1 MAKIIKLVWG
11 VLPFIFVS
19 LCVVLITMFERITGN
34 TLRILSR
41 NLLILLWIISFGVV
55 LFWGQLRFNAFRQKA
70 EEEKANRIV
79 LDALSILLN
88 VLSAFVMGCL
98 ILGGVFFVILSHKT
112 EHVTVRNNIK
122 LVACVDYFSGVNVNY
137 YQYKNPFFYG
147 KRLGFEH
154 YAADTGDPLAEPLGY
169 PPLEWR
175 FWDSDGNILDSGSNE
190 VTWGEEIDEKEMQE
204 IQKKIILQE
213 KAEIRELNAAVMD
226 YQGDELIF
234 SFSIDDFI
242 DSFNGY
248 YWADYESRYL
258 LPSSMWISFVY
269 ESSIHSKYASNYLY
283 FTPDETVWS
292 FPTVSVFTPS
302 DESYVQ
308 EFMLS
313 FDDHSYT
320 ESMYHLYE
328 RTCFY
333 TIKVLFPSFDD
344 AEIVELYTK
353 LKELA
358 YQNVFPNEQGYS
370 SDSIPAA
377 LFYKD
382 GIGLY
387 PYFAIGESVHLCV
400 IPVTDQTITAFE
412 AKGTAIYEIPGG

>member
-19 LCVVLITMFERITGN
+19 LCVVLITMFERITGD
-34 TLRILSR
+34 TLRILFR
-41 NLLILLWIISFGVV
+41 NLLILLWVISFGVV

-79 LDALSILLN
+79 LGALSILLN

-122 LVACVDYFSGVNVNY
+122 LVACVDYFSGVTVNY

-154 YAADTGDPLAEPLGY
+154 YAADTGDPLAESRGY
-169 PPLEWR
+169 PPLEWS
-175 FWDSDGNILDSGSNE
+175 FWDLDGNILDSGSNE
-190 VTWGEEIDEKEMQE
+190 IIWGEEIDEEEMQK
-204 IQKKIILQE
+204 QIILRE
-213 KAEIRELNAAVMD
+213 KAEIRELDAAVMD
-226 YQGDELIF
+226 YQEDELVF

-248 YWADYESRYL
+248 YWEDYESRYL

-269 ESSIHSKYASNYLY
+269 ESSIHSKYASNYYY
-283 FTPDETVWS
+283 FTPDETMWS
-292 FPTVSVFTPS
+292 LPTVSVFTPS

-308 EFMLS
+308 EIMLS

-344 AEIVELYTK
+344 TEIVELYTK
-353 LKELA
+353 LNELA
-358 YQNVFPNEQGYS
+358 YQDIFPNEHGYS
-370 SDSIPAA
+370 SDSIPVA

>member
-79 LDALSILLN
+79 LGALSILLN

-122 LVACVDYFSGVNVNY
+122 LVACVDYFSGVTVNY

-154 YAADTGDPLAEPLGY
+154 YAADTGDPLAESRGY
-169 PPLEWR
+169 PPLEWS
-175 FWDSDGNILDSGSNE
+175 FWDLDGNILDSGSNE
-190 VTWGEEIDEKEMQE
+190 IIWGEEIDEEEMQK
-204 IQKKIILQE
+204 QIILRE
-213 KAEIRELNAAVMD
+213 KAEIRELDAAVMD
-226 YQGDELIF
+226 YQEDELVF

-248 YWADYESRYL
+248 YWEDYESRYL

-269 ESSIHSKYASNYLY
+269 ESSIHSKYASNYYY
-283 FTPDETVWS
+283 FTPDETMWS
-292 FPTVSVFTPS
+292 LPTVSVFTPS

-308 EFMLS
+308 EIMLS

-344 AEIVELYTK
+344 TEIVELYTK
-353 LKELA
+353 LNELA
-358 YQNVFPNEQGYS
+358 YQDIFPNEHGYS
-370 SDSIPAA
+370 SDSIPVA

-400 IPVTDQTITAFE
+400 IPVTDQTISAFE
-412 AKGTAIYEIPGG
+412 AKGTTIYEIPYG

>member
-41 NLLILLWIISFGVV
+41 NLLILLWVISFGVV

-70 EEEKANRIV
+70 EEEKTNRIV
-79 LDALSILLN
+79 LGALSILLN

-98 ILGGVFFVILSHKT
+98 ILGGVFFAILSHKT

-122 LVACVDYFSGVNVNY
+122 LVACVDYFSGVTVNY

-190 VTWGEEIDEKEMQE
+190 VTWGEEIDEKELQE

-213 KAEIRELNAAVMD
+213 KAEIRELNVAVMD
-226 YQGDELIF
+226 YQGDELVF

-269 ESSIHSKYASNYLY
+269 ESSIHSKYASNYFY
-283 FTPDETVWS
+283 FTPDETMWS
-292 FPTVSVFTPS
+292 LPTVSVFTPS

-308 EFMLS
+308 EIMLS

-344 AEIVELYTK
+344 TEIVELYTK
-353 LKELA
+353 LNELA
-358 YQNVFPNEQGYS
+358 YQDIFPNEHGYS
-370 SDSIPAA
+370 SDSIPVA

>member
-79 LDALSILLN
+79 LGALSILLN

-122 LVACVDYFSGVNVNY
+122 LVACVDYFSGVTVNY

-154 YAADTGDPLAEPLGY
+154 YAADTGDPLAESRGY
-169 PPLEWR
+169 PPLEWS
-175 FWDSDGNILDSGSNE
+175 FWDLDGNILDSGSNE
-190 VTWGEEIDEKEMQE
+190 IIWGEEIDEEEMQK
-204 IQKKIILQE
+204 QIILRE
-213 KAEIRELNAAVMD
+213 KAEIRELDAAVMD
-226 YQGDELIF
+226 YQEDELVF

-248 YWADYESRYL
+248 YWEDYESRYL

-269 ESSIHSKYASNYLY
+269 ESSIHSKYASNYYY
-283 FTPDETVWS
+283 FTPDETMWS
-292 FPTVSVFTPS
+292 LPTVSVFTPS

-308 EFMLS
+308 EIMLS

-344 AEIVELYTK
+344 TEIVELYTK
-353 LKELA
+353 LNELA
-358 YQNVFPNEQGYS
+358 YQDIFPNEHGYS
-370 SDSIPAA
+370 SDSIPVA

-382 GIGLY
+382 GISSFSARVASRGWGGASGAGGGAAGVSS
-387 PYFAIGESVHLCV
+387 FTGA
-400 IPVTDQTITAFE
+400 AFV
-412 AKGTAIYEIPGG
+412 PLLQRR

>member
-1 MAKIIKLVWG
+1 MVKIIRLVWG
-11 VLPFIFVS
+11 VLPVAIVS
-19 LCVVLITMFERITGN
+19 LCWIFISVIERITGD
-34 TLRILSR
+34 TLRNFYR
-41 NLLILLWIISFGVV
+41 NLLIFLWITSFGIVLLWGK
-55 LFWGQLRFNAFRQKA
+55 LKFNAFRQKVDA
-70 EEEKANRIV
+70 EKANRIV
-79 LDALSILLN
+79 FSAISILIN

-98 ILGGVFFVILSHKT
+98 ILGGAFFAVLSYRA
-112 EHVTVRNNIK
+112 ERITVRNDIK
-122 LVACVDYFSGVNVNY
+122 LVACVDYFSGVTVDY
-137 YQYKNPFFYG
+137 YQYKNPLFYG
-147 KRLGFEH
+147 KRLGFER
-154 YAADTGDPLAEPLGY
+154 YVADIGDPLAESRGY
-169 PPLEWR
+169 PPLEWS
-175 FWDSDGNILDSGSNE
+175 FWDLDGNILDSGSNE
-190 VTWGEEIDEKEMQE
+190 IIWGEEIDEEEMQK
-204 IQKKIILQE
+204 QIILRE
-213 KAEIRELNAAVMD
+213 KAEIRELDAAVMD
-226 YQGDELIF
+226 YQEDELVF

-248 YWADYESRYL
+248 YWEDYESRYL

-269 ESSIHSKYASNYLY
+269 ESSIHSKYASNYYY
-283 FTPDETVWS
+283 FTPDEKLWS
-292 FPTVSVFTPS
+292 LPTVSVFTPS

-308 EFMLS
+308 EIMLN

-344 AEIVELYTK
+344 AETVELYTK
-353 LKELA
+353 LNELA

-412 AKGTAIYEIPGG
+412 AKGTAIYEIPYG

>member
-41 NLLILLWIISFGVV
+41 NLLILLWVISFGVV

-79 LDALSILLN
+79 LGALSILLN

-122 LVACVDYFSGVNVNY
+122 LVACVDYFSGVTVNY

-154 YAADTGDPLAEPLGY
+154 YAADTGDPLAESRGY
-169 PPLEWR
+169 PPLEWS
-175 FWDSDGNILDSGSNE
+175 FWDLDGNILDSGSNE
-190 VTWGEEIDEKEMQE
+190 IIWGEEIDEEEMQK
-204 IQKKIILQE
+204 QIILRE
-213 KAEIRELNAAVMD
+213 KAEIRELDAAVMD
-226 YQGDELIF
+226 YQEDELVF

-248 YWADYESRYL
+248 YWEDYESRYL

-269 ESSIHSKYASNYLY
+269 ESSIHSKYASNYYY
-283 FTPDETVWS
+283 FTPDETMWS
-292 FPTVSVFTPS
+292 LPTVSVFTPS

-308 EFMLS
+308 EIMLS

-344 AEIVELYTK
+344 TEIVELYTK
-353 LKELA
+353 LNELA
-358 YQNVFPNEQGYS
+358 YQDIFPNEHGYS
-370 SDSIPAA
+370 SDSIPVA

-412 AKGTAIYEIPGG
+412 AKGTTIYEIPYG

>member
-1 MAKIIKLVWG
+1 MVKIIKLVWG
-11 VLPFIFVS
+11 VLQFIFVS

-112 EHVTVRNNIK
+112 EHVIVRNNIK
-122 LVACVDYFSGVNVNY
+122 LVACVDYFSGVTVNY

-226 YQGDELIF
+226 YQGDELVF

-308 EFMLS
+308 EIMLS

-344 AEIVELYTK
+344 TGIVELYTK
-353 LKELA
+353 LNELA
-358 YQNVFPNEQGYS
+358 YQDIFPNEHGYS
-370 SDSIPAA
+370 SDSIPVA

>member
-122 LVACVDYFSGVNVNY
+122 LVACVDYFSGVTVNY

-154 YAADTGDPLAEPLGY
+154 YAADTGDPLAESRGY
-169 PPLEWR
+169 PPLEWS
-175 FWDSDGNILDSGSNE
+175 FWDLDGNILDSGSNE
-190 VTWGEEIDEKEMQE
+190 IIWGEEIDEEEMQK
-204 IQKKIILQE
+204 QIILRE
-213 KAEIRELNAAVMD
+213 KAEIRELDAAVMD
-226 YQGDELIF
+226 YQEDELVF

-248 YWADYESRYL
+248 YWEDYESRYL

-269 ESSIHSKYASNYLY
+269 ESSIHSKYASNYYY
-283 FTPDETVWS
+283 FTPDETMWS
-292 FPTVSVFTPS
+292 LPTVSVFTPS

-308 EFMLS
+308 EIMLS

-353 LKELA
+353 LNELA

-400 IPVTDQTITAFE
+400 IPVTDQTISAFE
-412 AKGTAIYEIPGG
+412 AKGTTIYEIPYG

>member
-41 NLLILLWIISFGVV
+41 NLLILLWVISFGVV

-79 LDALSILLN
+79 LGALSILLN

-122 LVACVDYFSGVNVNY
+122 LVACVDYFSGVTVNY

-154 YAADTGDPLAEPLGY
+154 YAADTGDPLAESRGY
-169 PPLEWR
+169 PPLEWS
-175 FWDSDGNILDSGSNE
+175 FWDLDGNILDSGSNE
-190 VTWGEEIDEKEMQE
+190 IIWGEEIDEEEMQK
-204 IQKKIILQE
+204 QIILRE
-213 KAEIRELNAAVMD
+213 KAEIRELDAAVMD
-226 YQGDELIF
+226 YQEDELVF

-248 YWADYESRYL
+248 YWEDYESRYL

-269 ESSIHSKYASNYLY
+269 ESSIHSKYASNYYY
-283 FTPDETVWS
+283 FTPDETMWS
-292 FPTVSVFTPS
+292 LPTVSVFTPS

-308 EFMLS
+308 EIMLS

-344 AEIVELYTK
+344 TEIVELYTK
-353 LKELA
+353 LNELA
-358 YQNVFPNEQGYS
+358 YQDIFPNEHGYS
-370 SDSIPAA
+370 SDSIPVA

>member
-41 NLLILLWIISFGVV
+41 NLLILLWVISFGVV

-79 LDALSILLN
+79 LGALSILLN

-122 LVACVDYFSGVNVNY
+122 LVACVDYFSGVTVNY

-154 YAADTGDPLAEPLGY
+154 YAADTGDPLAESRGY
-169 PPLEWR
+169 PPLEWS
-175 FWDSDGNILDSGSNE
+175 FWDLDGNILDSGSNE
-190 VTWGEEIDEKEMQE
+190 IIWGEEIDEEEMQK
-204 IQKKIILQE
+204 QIILRE
-213 KAEIRELNAAVMD
+213 KAEIRELDAAVMD
-226 YQGDELIF
+226 YQEDELVF

-248 YWADYESRYL
+248 YWEDYESRYL

-269 ESSIHSKYASNYLY
+269 ESSIHSKYASNYYY
-283 FTPDETVWS
+283 FTPDETMWS
-292 FPTVSVFTPS
+292 LPTVSVFTPS

-308 EFMLS
+308 EIMLS

-353 LKELA
+353 LNELA
-358 YQNVFPNEQGYS
+358 YQDIFPNEHGYS

-412 AKGTAIYEIPGG
+412 AKGTTIYEIPYG

>member
-70 EEEKANRIV
+70 EEEKAKRIV
-79 LDALSILLN
+79 LGALSILLN

-122 LVACVDYFSGVNVNY
+122 LVACVDYFSGVTVNY

-190 VTWGEEIDEKEMQE
+190 AIWGEEIDEKE

-213 KAEIRELNAAVMD
+213 RAEIRELNAAVMN
-226 YQGDELIF
+226 YQGDELVF

-248 YWADYESRYL
+248 YWEDYESRYL

-269 ESSIHSKYASNYLY
+269 ESSIHSKYASNYYY
-283 FTPDETVWS
+283 FTPDETMWS
-292 FPTVSVFTPS
+292 LPTVSVFTPS

-308 EFMLS
+308 EIMLS

-353 LKELA
+353 LNELA

-412 AKGTAIYEIPGG
+412 AKGTTIYEIPYG

>member
-19 LCVVLITMFERITGN
+19 LCVVLVTMFERITGD

-41 NLLILLWIISFGVV
+41 NLLILLWVISFGVV

-70 EEEKANRIV
+70 EEEKANRIM
-79 LDALSILLN
+79 LGALSILLN
-88 VLSAFVMGCL
+88 VLSALVMGCL
-98 ILGGVFFVILSHKT
+98 ILGGVIFAILSHKT
-112 EHVTVRNNIK
+112 EYVTVRNNIK
-122 LVACVDYFSGVNVNY
+122 LVACIDYFSGVTVNY

-154 YAADTGDPLAEPLGY
+154 YAADTGDPLAESRGY
-169 PPLEWR
+169 PPLEWS
-175 FWDSDGNILDSGSNE
+175 FWDLDGNILDSGSNE
-190 VTWGEEIDEKEMQE
+190 IIWGEEIDEEEMQK
-204 IQKKIILQE
+204 QIILRE
-213 KAEIRELNAAVMD
+213 KAEIRELDAAVMD
-226 YQGDELIF
+226 YQEDELVF

-248 YWADYESRYL
+248 YWEDYESRYL

-269 ESSIHSKYASNYLY
+269 ESSIHSKYASNYYY
-283 FTPDETVWS
+283 FTPDETMWS
-292 FPTVSVFTPS
+292 LPTVSVFTPS

-308 EFMLS
+308 EIMLS

-344 AEIVELYTK
+344 TEIVELYTK
-353 LKELA
+353 LNELA
-358 YQNVFPNEQGYS
+358 YQDIFPNEHGYS
-370 SDSIPAA
+370 SDSIPVA

>member
-70 EEEKANRIV
+70 EEEKAKRIV
-79 LDALSILLN
+79 LGALSILLN
-88 VLSAFVMGCL
+88 ILSAFVMGCL

-122 LVACVDYFSGVNVNY
+122 LVACVDYFSGVTVNY
-137 YQYKNPFFYG
+137 YQHKNPFFYG

-190 VTWGEEIDEKEMQE
+190 VTWGEEIDEKELQE

-213 KAEIRELNAAVMD
+213 RAEIRELNAAVMD
-226 YQGDELIF
+226 YQGDELVF

-248 YWADYESRYL
+248 YWEDYESRYL

-269 ESSIHSKYASNYLY
+269 ESSIHSKYASNYYY
-283 FTPDETVWS
+283 FTPDETMWS
-292 FPTVSVFTPS
+292 LPTVSVFTPS

-308 EFMLS
+308 EIMLS

-344 AEIVELYTK
+344 TEIVELYTK
-353 LKELA
+353 LNELA
-358 YQNVFPNEQGYS
+358 YQDIFPNEHGYS
-370 SDSIPAA
+370 SDSIPVA

>member
-41 NLLILLWIISFGVV
+41 NLLILLWVISFGVV

-79 LDALSILLN
+79 LGALSILLN

-122 LVACVDYFSGVNVNY
+122 LVACVDYFSGVTVNY

-154 YAADTGDPLAEPLGY
+154 YAADTGDPLAESRGY
-169 PPLEWR
+169 PPLEWS
-175 FWDSDGNILDSGSNE
+175 FWDLDGNILDSGSNE
-190 VTWGEEIDEKEMQE
+190 IIWGEEIDEEEMQK
-204 IQKKIILQE
+204 QIILRE
-213 KAEIRELNAAVMD
+213 KAEIRELDAAVMD
-226 YQGDELIF
+226 YQEDELVF

-248 YWADYESRYL
+248 YWEDYESRYL

-269 ESSIHSKYASNYLY
+269 ESSIHSKYASNYYY
-283 FTPDETVWS
+283 FTPDETMWS
-292 FPTVSVFTPS
+292 LPTVSVFTPS

-308 EFMLS
+308 EIMLS

-353 LKELA
+353 LNELA

-370 SDSIPAA
+370 SDSIPVA

>member
-1 MAKIIKLVWG
+1 MAKIIRLVWG

-19 LCVVLITMFERITGN
+19 LCVVLVTMFERITGD

-41 NLLILLWIISFGVV
+41 NLLILLWVISFGVV

-70 EEEKANRIV
+70 EEEKANRIM
-79 LDALSILLN
+79 LGALSILLN
-88 VLSAFVMGCL
+88 VLSALVMGCL
-98 ILGGVFFVILSHKT
+98 ILGGVIFAILSHKT
-112 EHVTVRNNIK
+112 EYVTVRNNIK
-122 LVACVDYFSGVNVNY
+122 LVACIDYFSGVTVNY

-154 YAADTGDPLAEPLGY
+154 YAADTGDPLAESRGY
-169 PPLEWR
+169 PPLEWS
-175 FWDSDGNILDSGSNE
+175 FWDLDGNILDSGSNE
-190 VTWGEEIDEKEMQE
+190 IIWGEEIDEEEMQK
-204 IQKKIILQE
+204 QIILRE
-213 KAEIRELNAAVMD
+213 KAEIRELDAAVMD
-226 YQGDELIF
+226 YQEDELVF

-248 YWADYESRYL
+248 YWEDYESRYL

-269 ESSIHSKYASNYLY
+269 ESSIHSKYASNYYY
-283 FTPDETVWS
+283 FTPDETMWS
-292 FPTVSVFTPS
+292 LPTVSVFTPS

-308 EFMLS
+308 EIMLS

-344 AEIVELYTK
+344 TEIVELYTK
-353 LKELA
+353 LNELA
-358 YQNVFPNEQGYS
+358 YQDIFPNEHGYS
-370 SDSIPAA
+370 SDSIPVA

>member
-79 LDALSILLN
+79 LGALSILLN
-88 VLSAFVMGCL
+88 ILSAFVMGCL

-122 LVACVDYFSGVNVNY
+122 LVACVDYFSGVTVNY

-190 VTWGEEIDEKEMQE
+190 VTWGEEIDEKELQE

-213 KAEIRELNAAVMD
+213 RAEIRELNAAVMD
-226 YQGDELIF
+226 YQGDELVF

-248 YWADYESRYL
+248 YWEDYESRYL

-269 ESSIHSKYASNYLY
+269 ESSIHSKYASNYYY
-283 FTPDETVWS
+283 FTPDETMWS
-292 FPTVSVFTPS
+292 LPTVSVFTPS

-308 EFMLS
+308 EIMLS

-344 AEIVELYTK
+344 TEIVELYTK
-353 LKELA
+353 LNELA
-358 YQNVFPNEQGYS
+358 YQDIFPNEHGYS
-370 SDSIPAA
+370 SDSIPVA

>member
-41 NLLILLWIISFGVV
+41 NLLILLWVISFGVV

-122 LVACVDYFSGVNVNY
+122 LVACVDYFSGVTVNY

-154 YAADTGDPLAEPLGY
+154 YAADTGDPLAESRGY
-169 PPLEWR
+169 PPLEWS
-175 FWDSDGNILDSGSNE
+175 FWDLDGNILDSGSNE
-190 VTWGEEIDEKEMQE
+190 IIWGEEIDEEEMQK
-204 IQKKIILQE
+204 QIILRE
-213 KAEIRELNAAVMD
+213 KAEIRELDAAVMD
-226 YQGDELIF
+226 YQEDELVF

-248 YWADYESRYL
+248 YWEDYESRYL

-269 ESSIHSKYASNYLY
+269 ESSIHSKYASNYYY
-283 FTPDETVWS
+283 FTPDETMWS
-292 FPTVSVFTPS
+292 LPTVSVFTPS

-308 EFMLS
+308 EIMLS

-412 AKGTAIYEIPGG
+412 AKGTTIYEIPYG

>member
-41 NLLILLWIISFGVV
+41 NLLILLWVISFGVV

-79 LDALSILLN
+79 LGALSILLN

-122 LVACVDYFSGVNVNY
+122 LVACVDYFSGVTVNY

-154 YAADTGDPLAEPLGY
+154 YAADTGDPLAESRGY
-169 PPLEWR
+169 PPLEWS
-175 FWDSDGNILDSGSNE
+175 FWDLDGNILDSGSNE
-190 VTWGEEIDEKEMQE
+190 IIWGEEIDEEEMQK
-204 IQKKIILQE
+204 QIILRE
-213 KAEIRELNAAVMD
+213 KAEIRELDAAVMD
-226 YQGDELIF
+226 YQEDELVF

-248 YWADYESRYL
+248 YWEDYESRYL

-269 ESSIHSKYASNYLY
+269 ESSIHSKYASNYYY
-283 FTPDETVWS
+283 FTPDETMWS
-292 FPTVSVFTPS
+292 LPTVSVFTPS

-308 EFMLS
+308 EIMLS

-344 AEIVELYTK
+344 TEIVELYTK
-353 LKELA
+353 LNELA
-358 YQNVFPNEQGYS
+358 YQDIFPNEHGYS
-370 SDSIPAA
+370 SDSIPVA

-400 IPVTDQTITAFE
+400 IPLTDQTIAAFE
-412 AKGTAIYEIPGG
+412 AKGTTIYEIPYG

>member
-41 NLLILLWIISFGVV
+41 NLLILLWVISFGVV

-79 LDALSILLN
+79 LGALSILLN

-122 LVACVDYFSGVNVNY
+122 LVACVDYFSGVTVNY

-154 YAADTGDPLAEPLGY
+154 YAADTGDPLAESRGY
-169 PPLEWR
+169 PPLEWS
-175 FWDSDGNILDSGSNE
+175 FWDLDGNILDSGSNE
-190 VTWGEEIDEKEMQE
+190 IIWGEEIDEEEMQK
-204 IQKKIILQE
+204 QIILRE
-213 KAEIRELNAAVMD
+213 KAEIRELDAAVMD
-226 YQGDELIF
+226 YQEDELVF

-248 YWADYESRYL
+248 YWEDYESRYL

-269 ESSIHSKYASNYLY
+269 ESSIHSKYASNYYY
-283 FTPDETVWS
+283 FTPDETMWS
-292 FPTVSVFTPS
+292 LPTVSVFTPS

-308 EFMLS
+308 EIMLS

-344 AEIVELYTK
+344 TEIVELYTK
-353 LKELA
+353 LNELA

-370 SDSIPAA
+370 SDSIPVA

>member
-41 NLLILLWIISFGVV
+41 NLLILLWVISFGVV

-79 LDALSILLN
+79 LGALSILLN

-122 LVACVDYFSGVNVNY
+122 LVACVDYFSGVTVNY

-154 YAADTGDPLAEPLGY
+154 YAADTGDPLAESRGY
-169 PPLEWR
+169 PPLEWS
-175 FWDSDGNILDSGSNE
+175 FWDLDGNILDSGSNE
-190 VTWGEEIDEKEMQE
+190 IIWGEEIDEEEMQK
-204 IQKKIILQE
+204 QIILRE
-213 KAEIRELNAAVMD
+213 KAEIRELDAAVMD
-226 YQGDELIF
+226 YQEDELVF

-248 YWADYESRYL
+248 YWEDYESRYL

-269 ESSIHSKYASNYLY
+269 ESSIHSKYASNYYY
-283 FTPDETVWS
+283 FTPDETMWS
-292 FPTVSVFTPS
+292 LPTVSVFTPS

-308 EFMLS
+308 EIMLD

-344 AEIVELYTK
+344 TEIVELYTK
-353 LKELA
+353 LNELA

>member
-19 LCVVLITMFERITGN
+19 LCVVLVTMFERITGD

-41 NLLILLWIISFGVV
+41 NLLILLWVISFGVV

-70 EEEKANRIV
+70 EEEKANRIM
-79 LDALSILLN
+79 LGALSILLN
-88 VLSAFVMGCL
+88 VLSALVMGCL
-98 ILGGVFFVILSHKT
+98 ILGGVIFAILSHKT
-112 EHVTVRNNIK
+112 EYVTVRNNIK
-122 LVACVDYFSGVNVNY
+122 LVACIDYFSGVTVNY

-147 KRLGFEH
+147 KRLGFER
-154 YAADTGDPLAEPLGY
+154 YVADIGDPLAESRGY
-169 PPLEWR
+169 PPLEWS
-175 FWDSDGNILDSGSNE
+175 FWDLDGNILDSGSNE
-190 VTWGEEIDEKEMQE
+190 IIWGEEIDEEEMQK
-204 IQKKIILQE
+204 QIILRE
-213 KAEIRELNAAVMD
+213 KAEIRELDAAVMD
-226 YQGDELIF
+226 YQEDELVF

-248 YWADYESRYL
+248 YWEDYESRYL

-269 ESSIHSKYASNYLY
+269 ESSIHSKYASNYYY
-283 FTPDETVWS
+283 FTPDETMWS
-292 FPTVSVFTPS
+292 LPTVSVFTPS

-308 EFMLS
+308 EIMLS

-344 AEIVELYTK
+344 TEIVELYTK
-353 LKELA
+353 LNELA
-358 YQNVFPNEQGYS
+358 YQDIFPNEHGYS
-370 SDSIPAA
+370 SDSIPVA

-412 AKGTAIYEIPGG
+412 AKGTAIYEIPRG

>member
-41 NLLILLWIISFGVV
+41 NLLILLWVISFGVV

-79 LDALSILLN
+79 LGALSILLN

-122 LVACVDYFSGVNVNY
+122 LVACVDYFSGVTVNY

-154 YAADTGDPLAEPLGY
+154 YAADTGDPLAESRGY
-169 PPLEWR
+169 PPLEWS
-175 FWDSDGNILDSGSNE
+175 FWDLDGNILDSGSNE
-190 VTWGEEIDEKEMQE
+190 IIWGEEIDEEEMQK
-204 IQKKIILQE
+204 QIILRE
-213 KAEIRELNAAVMD
+213 KAEIRELDAAVMD
-226 YQGDELIF
+226 YQEDELVF

-248 YWADYESRYL
+248 YWEDYESRYL

-269 ESSIHSKYASNYLY
+269 ESSIHSKYASNYYY
-283 FTPDETVWS
+283 FTPDETMWS
-292 FPTVSVFTPS
+292 LPTVSVFTPS

-308 EFMLS
+308 EIMLS

-344 AEIVELYTK
+344 TEIVELYTK
-353 LKELA
+353 LNELA

-412 AKGTAIYEIPGG
+412 AKGTTIYEIPYG

>member
-122 LVACVDYFSGVNVNY
+122 LVACVDYFSGVTVNY

-269 ESSIHSKYASNYLY
+269 ESSIHSMYASNYYY
-283 FTPDETVWS
+283 FTPDETMWS
-292 FPTVSVFTPS
+292 LPTVSVFTPS

-308 EFMLS
+308 EIMLN

-370 SDSIPAA
+370 SDSIPVA

-400 IPVTDQTITAFE
+400 IPVTDQTISAFE
-412 AKGTAIYEIPGG
+412 AKGTTIYEIPYG

>member
-41 NLLILLWIISFGVV
+41 NLLILLWVISFGVV

-70 EEEKANRIV
+70 EEEKANRIM
-79 LDALSILLN
+79 LGALSILLN
-88 VLSAFVMGCL
+88 VLSALVMGCL
-98 ILGGVFFVILSHKT
+98 ILGGVIFAILSHKT
-112 EHVTVRNNIK
+112 EYVTVRNNIK
-122 LVACVDYFSGVNVNY
+122 LVACIDYFSGVTVNY

-154 YAADTGDPLAEPLGY
+154 YAADTGDPLGESPGY

-190 VTWGEEIDEKEMQE
+190 AIWGEEIDEKE

-213 KAEIRELNAAVMD
+213 RAEIRELNAAVMN
-226 YQGDELIF
+226 YQGDELVF

-269 ESSIHSKYASNYLY
+269 ESSIHSMYASNYYY
-283 FTPDETVWS
+283 FTPDETMWS
-292 FPTVSVFTPS
+292 LPTVSVFTPS

-308 EFMLS
+308 EIMLS

-353 LKELA
+353 LNELA

-412 AKGTAIYEIPGG
+412 AKGTTIYEIPYG

>member
-41 NLLILLWIISFGVV
+41 NLLILLWVISFGVV

-79 LDALSILLN
+79 LGALSILLN

-122 LVACVDYFSGVNVNY
+122 LVACVDYFSGVTVNY

-154 YAADTGDPLAEPLGY
+154 YAADTGDPLAESRGY
-169 PPLEWR
+169 PPLEWS
-175 FWDSDGNILDSGSNE
+175 FWDLDGNILDSGSNE
-190 VTWGEEIDEKEMQE
+190 IIWGEEIDEEEMQK
-204 IQKKIILQE
+204 QIILRE
-213 KAEIRELNAAVMD
+213 KAEIRELDAAVMD
-226 YQGDELIF
+226 YQEDELVF

-248 YWADYESRYL
+248 YWEDYESRYL

-269 ESSIHSKYASNYLY
+269 ESSIHSKYASNYYY
-283 FTPDETVWS
+283 FTPDETMWS
-292 FPTVSVFTPS
+292 LPTVSVFTPS

-308 EFMLS
+308 EIMLS

-344 AEIVELYTK
+344 TEIVELYTK
-353 LKELA
+353 LNELA
-358 YQNVFPNEQGYS
+358 YQDFFPNEHGYS

-412 AKGTAIYEIPGG
+412 AKGTTIYEIPYG

>member
-41 NLLILLWIISFGVV
+41 NLLILLWVISFGVV

-79 LDALSILLN
+79 LGALSILLN

-122 LVACVDYFSGVNVNY
+122 LVACVDYFSGVTVNY

-154 YAADTGDPLAEPLGY
+154 YAADTGDPLAESRGY
-169 PPLEWR
+169 PPLEWS
-175 FWDSDGNILDSGSNE
+175 FWDLDGNILDSGSNE
-190 VTWGEEIDEKEMQE
+190 IIWGEEIDEEEMQK
-204 IQKKIILQE
+204 QIILRE
-213 KAEIRELNAAVMD
+213 KAEIRELDAAVMD
-226 YQGDELIF
+226 YQEDELVF

-248 YWADYESRYL
+248 YWEDYESRYL

-269 ESSIHSKYASNYLY
+269 ESSIHSKYASNYYY
-283 FTPDETVWS
+283 FTPDETMWS
-292 FPTVSVFTPS
+292 LPTVSVFTPS

-308 EFMLS
+308 EIMLS

-344 AEIVELYTK
+344 TEIVELYTK
-353 LKELA
+353 LNELA
-358 YQNVFPNEQGYS
+358 YQDIFPNEHGYS

-412 AKGTAIYEIPGG
+412 AKGTTIYEIPYG

>member
-41 NLLILLWIISFGVV
+41 NLLILLWVISFGVV

-70 EEEKANRIV
+70 EEEKTNRIV
-79 LDALSILLN
+79 LGALSILLN

-98 ILGGVFFVILSHKT
+98 ILGGVFFAILSHKT

-122 LVACVDYFSGVNVNY
+122 LVACVDYFSGVTVNY

-190 VTWGEEIDEKEMQE
+190 VTWGEEIDEKELQE

-213 KAEIRELNAAVMD
+213 KAEIRELNVAVMD
-226 YQGDELIF
+226 YQGDELVF

-248 YWADYESRYL
+248 YWEDYESRYL

-269 ESSIHSKYASNYLY
+269 ESSIHSKYASNYYY
-283 FTPDETVWS
+283 FTPDETMWS
-292 FPTVSVFTPS
+292 LPTVSVFTPS

-308 EFMLS
+308 EIMLS

-344 AEIVELYTK
+344 TEIVELYTK
-353 LKELA
+353 LNELA
-358 YQNVFPNEQGYS
+358 YQDIFPNEHGYS
-370 SDSIPAA
+370 SDSIPVA